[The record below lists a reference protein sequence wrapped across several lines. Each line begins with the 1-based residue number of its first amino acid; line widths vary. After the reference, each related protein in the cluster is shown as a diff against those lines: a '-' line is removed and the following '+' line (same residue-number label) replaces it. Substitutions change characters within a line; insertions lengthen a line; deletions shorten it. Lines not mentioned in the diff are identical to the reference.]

1 MEIVAL
7 RTQPPARATA
17 TSRAAARPAGAKSA
31 GHTAAAHTAEHAS
44 GVHAAHPTAGHADAP
59 PTAQD
64 VALLQQQ
71 AAFDQMME
79 IRAELQREANAMR
92 DLAMEQI
99 KRDDAVM
106 NQWIKLI

>member
-1 MEIVAL
+1 MDIIAL
-7 RTQPPARATA
+7 RSLPPARQS
-17 TSRAAARPAGAKSA
+17 TSARPAARPAGAKSA
-31 GHTAAAHTAEHAS
+31 GHAAAVHTAEHTS
-44 GVHAAHPTAGHADAP
+44 GAHAAHPTAGHADAP

-71 AAFDQMME
+71 AAFDHMME

>member
-1 MEIVAL
+1 MEIVAV
-7 RTQPPARATA
+7 RAQPPARPSAA
-17 TSRAAARPAGAKSA
+17 SRAAARPAGAKSA
-31 GHTAAAHTAEHAS
+31 GAHTAEHAS
-44 GVHAAHPTAGHADAP
+44 ATHAAHPTAGHADAP

>member
-1 MEIVAL
+1 MEIVPL
-7 RTQPPARATA
+7 RPLPPTRGSAAPRGTGRAP
-17 TSRAAARPAGAKSA
+17 SAK
-31 GHTAAAHTAEHAS
+31 AAAHP
-44 GVHAAHPTAGHADAP
+44 AAHATAAHADAV
-59 PTAQD
+59 PTPQD

-71 AAFDQMME
+71 AAFDQMMQ

>member
-1 MEIVAL
+1 MEIVPL
-7 RTQPPARATA
+7 RPLLLARSTG
-17 TSRAAARPAGAKSA
+17 AARPGARPAGSKSA
-31 GHTAAAHTAEHAS
+31 GHAAGVHATEHTT

-59 PTAQD
+59 TPQD

>member
-1 MEIVAL
+1 MEIVAV
-7 RTQPPARATA
+7 RAQPPARPSAG
-17 TSRAAARPAGAKSA
+17 SRATARPAGAKSA
-31 GHTAAAHTAEHAS
+31 GAHTAEHAS
-44 GVHAAHPTAGHADAP
+44 ATHAAHPTAGHADAP